1 MRIWK
6 VLLAATVLCGVADLA
21 SAYPAATRSS
31 LNMRQAPTTRA
42 RVVMVVPR
50 AAVVDVR
57 SCTQTWCQ
65 VAYRGR
71 AGYLSRA
78 YLVVRRA
85 PAPPPR
91 PFVQRRPVPL
101 PPAPGYEQ
109 YDDRDYGYNN
119 REYNQ
124 GYDNNR
130 DDRYARDDRYD
141 DRGAQNACVAN
152 DADWLIGRPASG
164 GNINRARDD
173 ADARVVRVVEP
184 GEFTTQ
190 EYRGDR
196 LTIEVDERNIVVD
209 VRCG

>member
-1 MRIWK
+1 MRIWR
-6 VLLAATVLCGVADLA
+6 VLLAATILCGAADLA
-21 SAYPAATRSS
+21 SAYPAATRSA
-31 LNMRQAPTTRA
+31 LNMRQGPSTRT

-50 AAVVDVR
+50 AATVDVR
-57 SCTQTWCQ
+57 SCTQTWCR

-71 AGYLSRA
+71 LGYLSRA

-85 PAPPPR
+85 PAPQPPPR
-91 PFVQRRPVPL
+91 PFVQRRPVP
-101 PPAPGYEQ
+101 PPPPPGYEQ
-109 YDDRDYGYNN
+109 YDDRDYGYED

-124 GYDNNR
+124 GYD
-130 DDRYARDDRYD
+130 DQYDRNAPYNPPPQRF
-141 DRGAQNACVAN
+141 ACVA
-152 DADWLIGRPASG
+152 DEADWAVGRPATG

-173 ADARVVRVVEP
+173 ANARVVRVVEP
-184 GEFTTQ
+184 GEFYTQ